1 MEARLVVASRRAARH
16 LASMQRRTLLASSA
30 VLATPALAQAPTRR
44 HAMALLGE
52 PELPEGFTHFPWVN
66 PAAPKGGEAVLAAL
80 GSFDSL
86 NPFIL
91 RGTPAVGI
99 GPLIYDPLLIEAN
112 DEPSAAY
119 AHLAQWIEVAPDKL
133 SVSFELNPLARW
145 HDGRAI
151 SAADVVWTFE
161 TLRSQGRPIY
171 RAYWGDV
178 TRVVADNERRVTFHF
193 RNAENHELPTIL
205 GQLQILPKHWWE
217 GRDFARPSQDIPL
230 GSGPY
235 RLERFENGRGLTY
248 RRVPDYWA
256 RDLNT
261 RRGTNNFDTIRYEYF
276 RDSTIA
282 FEAFKAGQIDFRTEN
297 SARDWSTGYDF
308 PAVRRGL
315 VKRDTIRHEIPTG
328 MQGFAM
334 NQRRPLFQDQ
344 RVREALIAVFDF
356 EWMNQNLFYG
366 LYTRTQSFF
375 SNSDLASSGLPTGRE
390 LEILEP
396 FRAQLPAALFTQEVR
411 LPVTDGS
418 GNNRDGLRRAL
429 ELLRGA
435 GWTVRDRRL
444 VNAQGQPFRFEILL
458 SSPTF
463 ERIALPY
470 VQWLQRLGIEASVR
484 TVDQAQYQV
493 RVDSFDYDM
502 TVDVIGQS
510 SSPGNEQ
517 REFFGCGA
525 VAQPGSQNVTGICHP
540 VVEQLIEQIVAA
552 PNRAELLARTHAMDR
567 VLLWQSYIIP
577 NWHLRAWWLAWWDK
591 FGRPERSPKFGLGF
605 PAAWWVDPAR
615 AAALAEARR
624 SL

>member
-1 MEARLVVASRRAARH
+1 
-16 LASMQRRTLLASSA
+16 
-30 VLATPALAQAPTRR
+30 
-44 HAMALLGE
+44 MALLSQ

-66 PAAPKGGEAVLAAL
+66 PDAPKGGEAVLAAL

-86 NPFIL
+86 NGFIL
-91 RGTPAVGI
+91 RGTPAI
-99 GPLIYDPLLIEAN
+99 GLANLFDTLLVEAN

-119 AHLAQWIEVAPDKL
+119 AHLAQWIELPADKL
-133 SVSFELNPLARW
+133 SVSFELNPAARW

-151 SAADVVWTFE
+151 TAADVVWTFE
-161 TLRSQGRPIY
+161 TLRTLGRPIY

-178 TRVVADNERRVTFHF
+178 TRVVADADRRVTFHF
-193 RNAENHELPTIL
+193 RNAENHELSTIL
-205 GQLQILPKHWWE
+205 GQLQVLPKHWWE
-217 GRDFARPSQDIPL
+217 GRDFARPTQEIPL

-282 FEAFKAGQIDFRTEN
+282 LEAFKAGQIDFRTEN
-297 SARDWSTGYDF
+297 SARDWSTAYDF

-315 VKRDTIRHEIPTG
+315 VRRDTVRHEIPTG

-334 NQRRPLFQDQ
+334 NLRRPLFQDQ

-366 LYTRTQSFF
+366 LYSRTQSFF
-375 SNSDLASSGLPTGRE
+375 SNSDLASSALPTGRE

-396 FRAQLPAALFTQEVR
+396 FRAQLPAALFTQEAR

-429 ELLRGA
+429 ELLRAA

-458 SSPTF
+458 SSPSF
-463 ERIALPY
+463 ERVALPY
-470 VQWLQRLGIEASVR
+470 VQWLQRLGVEATVR

-493 RVDSFDYDM
+493 RVDAFDYDM

-517 REFFGCGA
+517 REFFGCDA
-525 VAQPGSQNVTGICHP
+525 VGQNGSQNVAGICHP
-540 VVEQLIEQIVAA
+540 VVERLIEQIIAA
-552 PNRAELLARTHAMDR
+552 PDRAELVARTRAMDR
-567 VLLWQSYIIP
+567 VLLWQSYLIP
-577 NWHLRAWWLAWWDK
+577 NWHLRSWWLAWWDK
-591 FGRPERSPKFGLGF
+591 FGRPERAPRFGLGF
-605 PAAWWVDPAR
+605 PGSWWVDPAR
-615 AAALAEARR
+615 ERALAEARR